1 VNKQRRAILP
11 PTVTTK
17 PPTDA
22 PDDVIDEVVE
32 QLDREEAAFEREVR
46 AHVVEYDK
54 SKAKDDEQR

>member
-1 VNKQRRAILP
+1 
-11 PTVTTK
+11 
-17 PPTDA
+17 
-22 PDDVIDEVVE
+22 VIDEVVE